1 MRGDDGN
8 TFVTLEDLLRDVSA
22 SGAMDDICISVLEDK
37 GRCNVRKR
45 IGYTTTVCWQMK
57 STTYYW
63 CHYEDARLMVVPG
76 GQARVTCD

>member
-8 TFVTLEDLLRDVSA
+8 TFVTLEDLLRDASA

-45 IGYTTTVCWQMK
+45 IGYTTTVCWQI
-57 STTYYW
+57 SLLLITGVNTRTR
-63 CHYEDARLMVVPG
+63 A
-76 GQARVTCD
+76 